1 MLKTFK
7 EVRESFWEAHPEF
20 QSEYRK
26 TWRQNK
32 YNATI
37 RSAFVEY
44 IDMLSK
50 DGIITKNLKNR
61 VTL

>member
-1 MLKTFK
+1 MKTQTQ
-7 EVRESFWEAHPEF
+7 VRESFWESHPEF
-20 QSEYRK
+20 QNEYRK

-37 RSAFVEY
+37 RTAFCMYV
-44 IDMLSK
+44 DHLQK
-50 DGIITKNLKNR
+50 DGEISESLAYR